1 MAEEKVSKTDYTPL
15 KTQELDD
22 FLLGDQ
28 GPYPFDSQG
37 NPKNVGEEV

>member
-1 MAEEKVSKTDYTPL
+1 MAEDKMDYTPL

-28 GPYPFDSQG
+28 GPYPFDS
-37 NPKNVGEEV
+37 